1 MATEEM
7 NGKSVISGSRENIR
21 EFSHI
26 IKYLYENFEMLS
38 RWTPEFTAKELLLL
52 LALKG
57 DRLHRISDIAH
68 ETGFSISTVSWL
80 VDSLVKNKCVIRRR
94 QSSDRRVVTVKLA
107 PKGQDAIREY
117 DRIFEKMAETF
128 YETLTFKEQK
138 EFLRLTRKVIGKL
151 EKSMGKLMTVQ
162 TGEIRD

>member
-1 MATEEM
+1 MATEEE
-7 NGKSVISGSRENIR
+7 NSKGIISGSRENVR

-52 LALKG
+52 LALRG
-57 DRLHRISDIAH
+57 DQLHRISDIAH
-68 ETGFSISTVSWL
+68 KTGFSISTVSWL
-80 VDSLVKNKCVIRRR
+80 VDNLVNNKCVIRRR

-117 DRIFEKMAETF
+117 DRIFEEIAERF

-138 EFLRLTRKVIGKL
+138 EFLRLARKVIGKL
-151 EKSMGKLMTVQ
+151 EKKHGRAHDFSN
-162 TGEIRD
+162 